1 MVLDPTIPDW
11 LTVPEGT
18 KEAMWQLLS
27 RTFILP
33 RGTQDK
39 VKHYAK
45 KMLGESFRRWKSE
58 LNTKYVQKSRTP
70 FANYGDITPQQ
81 WEEFVRQ
88 KNSEESLA
96 LSKRNRDLALSNVQK
111 VCLGPGEYQRKADQW
126 RRERDAAIAAGLPD
140 SFVGLTDRG

>member
-11 LTVPEGT
+11 PIVPEGT
-18 KEAMWQLLS
+18 KEVMWQLLS

-33 RGTQDK
+33 RGTQYK

-45 KMLGESFRRWKSE
+45 KMLGESFRQWKSE
-58 LNTKYVQKSRTP
+58 LNTKYVQKGLTP
-70 FANYGDITPQQ
+70 FADYGDITPQR

-96 LSKRNRDLALSNVQK
+96 LSKRNRDLALSNVHK
-111 VCLGPGEYQRKADQW
+111 VCLGPEGIPKEGRSV
-126 RRERDAAIAAGLPD
+126 AA
-140 SFVGLTDRG
+140 

>member
-1 MVLDPTIPDW
+1 MVNVVSPAGEPIEPLDVCAKFRNAIGSIIRTKMVLDPTIPDW

-45 KMLGESFRRWKSE
+45 NMLGETFRQWKSE
-58 LNTKYVQKSRTP
+58 LNT
-70 FANYGDITPQQ
+70 
-81 WEEFVRQ
+81 
-88 KNSEESLA
+88 
-96 LSKRNRDLALSNVQK
+96 
-111 VCLGPGEYQRKADQW
+111 
-126 RRERDAAIAAGLPD
+126 
-140 SFVGLTDRG
+140 